1 MWNYLQVVLTSISLL
16 ISSTKLTVQSH
27 LRKFSSHTST
37 DGGAGLS
44 EKTSTSRLAPAEGV
58 EFRLSRSVKGCVV
71 PWERNISKHNLLCLF
86 LIVVRLVVY
95 RHHNVI
101 TGRHSSWSLAVKTS
115 EHENVNT
122 WSLESW
128 LALYYYSEYP
138 LTIIHGV
145 VLIMNK

>member
-16 ISSTKLTVQSH
+16 ISSTKLTVRSH

-71 PWERNISKHNLLCLF
+71 PWERNISKHNLLTVLTYREHQKLNPVLNSKQPPKLSAPL
-86 LIVVRLVVY
+86 LIRLY
-95 RHHNVI
+95 SNDNEIGEQH
-101 TGRHSSWSLAVKTS
+101 
-115 EHENVNT
+115 EHC
-122 WSLESW
+122 
-128 LALYYYSEYP
+128 Y
-138 LTIIHGV
+138 G
-145 VLIMNK
+145 